1 MSWLYTA
8 DPPQGLAPLVRS
20 LTGQGSP
27 LPPPLGMPQWARAA
41 WLTQAAPETGPT
53 EATAQF
59 APQPAKDKI

>member
-8 DPPQGLAPLVRS
+8 DPPQGLAPLVHS

-53 EATAQF
+53 EAA
-59 APQPAKDKI
+59 A